1 MKIEISAD
9 DIEKLVREELVKA
22 GLGKFIA
29 EGVQKALSSYDSP
42 VEKAL
47 RQYMS
52 EVATRLIR
60 EHFTAHIEEA
70 IMTHIKA
77 KVTTEAIDKIVDTA
91 VTKMVR
97 AAEDRG
103 Y

>member
-1 MKIEISAD
+1 MKIEINAD

-22 GLGKFIA
+22 GLGKVIA
-29 EGVQKALSSYDSP
+29 EGVQKALSGYDSP

-47 RQYMS
+47 KEYMA
-52 EVATRLIR
+52 EVARRLIR
-60 EHFTAHIEEA
+60 EHFTASIEES
-70 IMTHIKA
+70 IMAHIRA
-77 KVTTEAIDKIVDTA
+77 KVTAEAIEKIVDA
-91 VTKMVR
+91 SVNKMVR

>member
-1 MKIEISAD
+1 MKIEINAD

-22 GLGKFIA
+22 GLGKVIA
-29 EGVQKALSSYDSP
+29 EGVQKALTGYDSP

-47 RQYMS
+47 KQYMG
-52 EVATRLIR
+52 EVAGRLIR

-70 IMTHIKA
+70 ILAAIRA
-77 KVTTEAIDKIVDTA
+77 KVTTEAVNTLVDAA
-91 VTKMVR
+91 VGKMVR
-97 AAEDRG
+97 AVDER